1 MDLTRVRFVRGW
13 GLLLCAAALL
23 APGTHSY
30 AATTS
35 PSALTAEKLL
45 PDDTLVVVIPEFV
58 PAKLWE
64 KILHNH
70 SGLMLKFALLS
81 QRNVVV
87 CNVRYFLDPCPGP
100 VRFAADPGSS
110 TSASGNGQTPGV
122 LSGVG
127 HEVGARTPP

>member
-35 PSALTAEKLL
+35 ASALTAEKLL

-87 CNVRYFLDPCPGP
+87 CNVRYFLEPFTGP
-100 VRFAADPGSS
+100 VRIVRDHEPAAHEISPNGGPGQQHTPSS
-110 TSASGNGQTPGV
+110 S
-122 LSGVG
+122 
-127 HEVGARTPP
+127 GARVAK